1 MKAVNIA
8 QASPHDCGWGALV
21 LVARSPRGGSL
32 IENAI
37 AFYMYVILDI

>member
-8 QASPHDCGWGALV
+8 HAWPPVVAGAL
-21 LVARSPRGGSL
+21 LCWSPASRDGSL

-37 AFYMYVILDI
+37 AFYVYAILDI

>member
-8 QASPHDCGWGALV
+8 RACPPVVAGAL
-21 LVARSPRGGSL
+21 LRWSSAAPQREAQL
-32 IENAI
+32 KNAI